1 VHALEGD
8 PGQPAPEISP
18 ARSRAERV
26 WDFLRHVLVLGWLLV
41 VVGTVLLG
49 VRSASWFDVARLVED
64 GEVDTVRV
72 SEELGA
78 QATGY
83 ATVIVQWRHG
93 PFRYQAEVI
102 QVRGGQQ
109 VLSEARSS
117 DDDPVIVREAP
128 SARLAALQPGLR
140 VHDDVLRQSDG
151 SMLGWRVPDP
161 IGIVAFVLHLA
172 GLALLI
178 TGPPLWRATRWA
190 WFWLLV
196 PPVGSIA
203 FLLLSGPTPGMSA
216 PRKPSHRLSG
226 GWAFLLAL
234 PLSGAVGALLG

>member
-1 VHALEGD
+1 MLALEGD
-8 PGQPAPEISP
+8 LGQPEPEVSP
-18 ARSRAERV
+18 ARSRAEHI
-26 WDFLRHVLVLGWLLV
+26 WDVLRHVVVVAWLLV
-41 VVGTVLLG
+41 VVAAVLLG
-49 VRSASWFDVARLVED
+49 VRTASWSDVERLVED
-64 GEVDTVRV
+64 GQVETVRV

-109 VLSEARSS
+109 VLHEALSS
-117 DDDPVIVREAP
+117 DEEPVVVRGAP

-140 VHDDVLRQSDG
+140 VRHDIQRQSDG
-151 SMLGWRVPDP
+151 ALLGWRVPVP

-172 GLALLI
+172 GLALLV
-178 TGPPLWRATRWA
+178 TGPQPWRATRWA
-190 WFWLLV
+190 WYWLLL

-203 FLLLSGPTPGMSA
+203 FLLLSGPTAGLPA
-216 PRKPSHRLSG
+216 PNPTRRLTG
-226 GWAFLLAL
+226 GWAFLLSL
-234 PLSGAVGALLG
+234 PISGAVGALLG